1 MEFIKDIETREE
13 GGTAEIVGSIRAG
26 LVFHIKE
33 FVGYHFIEQREDELV
48 KKCLRRFRDQK
59 NLVLLG
65 SPTAPRLA
73 IFSFLI
79 YVPAF
84 KKYLHHNFICVLLND
99 LFGIQV
105 RSGCSCAGPYVI
117 VSQEKLIGARKCFF
131 FIFARL
137 GFIGY

>member
-1 MEFIKDIETREE
+1 M
-13 GGTAEIVGSIRAG
+13 VGCR
-26 LVFHIKE
+26 
-33 FVGYHFIEQREDELV
+33 FIEQREVELV
-48 KKCLRRFRDQK
+48 AKFLRHFRDQK
-59 NLVLLG
+59 NLILLG
-65 SPTAPRLA
+65 SSTAPRLA

-117 VSQEKLIGARKCFF
+117 VSQEK
-131 FIFARL
+131 FIVMQENFVCYRL
-137 GFIGY
+137 GSIGY